1 MIIPI
6 GSRNLNLVS
15 RVMAGA
21 KESAAFLNISV
32 GRVGGR
38 HSFQNLAHHS
48 GDFEYRL
55 IVQGGG
61 IGSIT
66 REVGRLDDLRDCAFD
81 FTKITK
87 HDSYF
92 VFQNPLRV
100 IALLGQRPGIAFDDY
115 GQLHLNGL
123 ADATRSGLADKK
135 IGEMHITVHVGGETF
150 DESRYA

>member
-21 KESAAFLNISV
+21 KESAAFLNITV
-32 GRVGGR
+32 GCVGGR

-61 IGSIT
+61 IGSVP
-66 REVGRLDDLRDCAFD
+66 RERRRFDHSCHCILDFSK
-81 FTKITK
+81 TVQ
-87 HDSYF
+87 HDSHF
-92 VFQNPLRV
+92 IFHNPLGV
-100 IALLGQRPGIAFDDY
+100 VALLWQRPGIAFDDHR
-115 GQLHLNGL
+115 QFHVNRF
-123 ADATRSGLADKK
+123 ADAARARLANKK

-150 DESRYA
+150 DESR